1 MPRHRGDAYR
11 GAAPAGGRGEVGSA
25 AHIALTPREELPP
38 SKLGCSEEPWQEL
51 AISTGRKSPPNKEP
65 GWAQARFINMNAIE
79 SSNSPQSTQDRR
91 QRVLLPENTRSH
103 QLGAG
108 GEHSPGGGC
117 SGTGADS
124 VSVPWCSPSGHPDPA
139 ACPGSPHMRLGA
151 VGMGAAGGEAPQMP
165 PPGLGVSGGEDGCR
179 LHHPGNPI
187 LHPAVIKRPALQ
199 GRRRARWI
207 TGSWALGAS

>member
-1 MPRHRGDAYR
+1 M
-11 GAAPAGGRGEVGSA
+11 GSA

-187 LHPAVIKRPALQ
+187 PHPAVIKRPALQ

>member
-51 AISTGRKSPPNKEP
+51 AISTGCKSPPNEEP

-117 SGTGADS
+117 SGTGVDS
-124 VSVPWCSPSGHPDPA
+124 VSVPCRGARPLGTLTPQPA
-139 ACPGSPHMRLGA
+139 LAAPTRGWGPWGWGLLVERLCRCLPQGWGSLG
-151 VGMGAAGGEAPQMP
+151 GRTAAGSITLATP
-165 PPGLGVSGGEDGCR
+165 SCT
-179 LHHPGNPI
+179 
-187 LHPAVIKRPALQ
+187 
-199 GRRRARWI
+199 RR
-207 TGSWALGAS
+207 